1 MGPDIQASTMCCPGG
16 KADQLIMQI
25 KTCTHDDISDL
36 IEVATKSYIEHYTYL
51 WLDNGTNY
59 IKNNFN
65 AAKLNEE
72 ISDHNAV
79 FFLISVEQ
87 KFVGFI
93 KLNIDSKT
101 DGFSADKALELERIY
116 FIKEASGKGLGKKAL
131 AFVKD
136 FAKQKGKNI
145 IWLKAM
151 EIGTAIE
158 FYKKQAFTIVRET
171 YLDYPGVKIG
181 FQKMFI
187 LHLHL

>member
-1 MGPDIQASTMCCPGG
+1 MGSEIQVSSISCPDESV
-16 KADQLIMQI
+16 DLLIMQI
-25 KTCTHDDISDL
+25 KTCTQDDISDL

-51 WLDNGTNY
+51 WLDNGTHY
-59 IKNNFN
+59 INKNFN
-65 AAKLNEE
+65 AVKINEE

-79 FFLISVEQ
+79 FFLLSDEQ

-136 FAKQKGKNI
+136 FAKQKSKNI

-158 FYKKQAFTIVRET
+158 FYKKQGFTIVRET
-171 YLDYPGVKIG
+171 YLDYPGVKAG

-187 LHLHL
+187 LHLQL